1 MLSEFFV
8 DIASLLRDVMA
19 PSVDTWS
26 KALTNTTDLVAGR
39 SWSGESDISPAT
51 PLTLVDFSKTSLDS
65 SSTVK

>member
-8 DIASLLRDVMA
+8 DITSLLRDVMA

-39 SWSGESDISPAT
+39 SWSGESDISPAA
-51 PLTLVDFSKTSLDS
+51 PLTLVDFSKTSHDS